1 MKLAHLADLHLGFRQ
16 YARQTANGINQR
28 EADVAGVFRRAVD
41 DVIEAAPDIV
51 VVAGDLFH
59 SVRPTNPAIL
69 DSFRQFQKLA
79 DALPDTPIVI
89 VAGNHDTPR
98 SVETGSILGLF
109 EAIANVNV
117 VSGEARRLR
126 FEALDLSVL
135 CVPDQAL
142 REAARPSF
150 DLDPQ
155 SALNVL
161 VTHGEVQGLFPGDRS
176 FAEYGGAVF
185 EPEELD
191 GDSWNYVALGHYHV
205 THRVARNAWY
215 SGSLEYVSHNPWGEL
230 REGAKAGFA
239 DAKGW
244 LLANIEDKS
253 TDVEFKPVAPVRR
266 HLDLETIDADE
277 LSAEDVN
284 VLLAERV
291 ESVSGGIDQ
300 QVVRQVVVGIGRHV
314 SRELDHALIREFKS
328 RALNYHLDLRRP
340 GAKRQMGA
348 GSPGKKQTLDEVVVE
363 YLKERSIPSGIS
375 REALVEL
382 GNHYLV
388 EVERERAEG

>member
-142 REAARPSF
+142 REA
-150 DLDPQ
+150 
-155 SALNVL
+155 
-161 VTHGEVQGLFPGDRS
+161 
-176 FAEYGGAVF
+176 
-185 EPEELD
+185 
-191 GDSWNYVALGHYHV
+191 
-205 THRVARNAWY
+205 
-215 SGSLEYVSHNPWGEL
+215 
-230 REGAKAGFA
+230 
-239 DAKGW
+239 
-244 LLANIEDKS
+244 
-253 TDVEFKPVAPVRR
+253 
-266 HLDLETIDADE
+266 
-277 LSAEDVN
+277 
-284 VLLAERV
+284 
-291 ESVSGGIDQ
+291 
-300 QVVRQVVVGIGRHV
+300 
-314 SRELDHALIREFKS
+314 
-328 RALNYHLDLRRP
+328 
-340 GAKRQMGA
+340 
-348 GSPGKKQTLDEVVVE
+348 
-363 YLKERSIPSGIS
+363 
-375 REALVEL
+375 
-382 GNHYLV
+382 
-388 EVERERAEG
+388 